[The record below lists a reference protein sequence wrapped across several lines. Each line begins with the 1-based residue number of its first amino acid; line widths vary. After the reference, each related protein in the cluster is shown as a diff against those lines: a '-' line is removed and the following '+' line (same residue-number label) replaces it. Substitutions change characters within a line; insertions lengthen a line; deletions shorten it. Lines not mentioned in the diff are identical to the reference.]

1 MAKRSITSVGLIVK
15 SDRPEALSLARKL
28 ARWLRARKKSVIA
41 EPDVARR
48 VGARAIARDEIA
60 AHADLIVVLGGDGTL
75 LSVARLAAARA
86 VPILGINLGGLG
98 FLTEV
103 TAREATSTLAR
114 VLRGRYQVDRRITL
128 DARVVRRGDGLRSAV
143 PLQALNDAVIS
154 KRGLGRMLDLE
165 VVADRKPVCSYRAD
179 GLIVATPTGSTA
191 YALSAGGPIV
201 FPTLNVVVLAPICPH
216 TLSNRPVV
224 LPDTFEIEVR
234 IKARD
239 HDAML
244 TVDGQESVQLGAAD
258 TVRIRRGKRPVLLIR
273 SEHPYFEI
281 WRNKLRWG

>member
-1 MAKRSITSVGLIVK
+1 MAKRSISSVGLIVK
-15 SDRPEALSLARKL
+15 SDRPDALSLARRL
-28 ARWLRARKKSVIA
+28 ARWLRARGKSVLAESDVAGRLGARTSTREQIA
-41 EPDVARR
+41 E
-48 VGARAIARDEIA
+48 RAN
-60 AHADLIVVLGGDGTL
+60 LIVVLGGDGTL
-75 LSVARLAAARA
+75 LSVARLATVRA

-103 TAREATSTLAR
+103 TAREATGTLAR
-114 VLRGRYQVDRRITL
+114 VLRGSYQVDRRITL
-128 DARVVRRGDGLRSAV
+128 DARVGSRRDSRSAV
-143 PLQALNDAVIS
+143 PLKALNDVVIS

-165 VVADRKPVCSYRAD
+165 VVADRKRVCSYRAD

-201 FPTLNVVVLAPICPH
+201 FPTLSVVVLAPICPH
-216 TLSNRPVV
+216 TLTNRPVV

>member
-1 MAKRSITSVGLIVK
+1 
-15 SDRPEALSLARKL
+15 
-28 ARWLRARKKSVIA
+28 
-41 EPDVARR
+41 
-48 VGARAIARDEIA
+48 
-60 AHADLIVVLGGDGTL
+60 
-75 LSVARLAAARA
+75 
-86 VPILGINLGGLG
+86 
-98 FLTEV
+98 V

-114 VLRGRYQVDRRITL
+114 VLRGRYQVDRRIML

-143 PLQALNDAVIS
+143 PLQALNDVVIS

-201 FPTLNVVVLAPICPH
+201 FPTLSVVVLAPICPH